1 MIAANVFIGEPL
13 YYASKDLFIRIP
25 KVKDVMGNPK
35 YNMYASIF
43 TMSQEDIWAMIAEK
57 EGKMPDGKPVES
69 APTPFEFL
77 LINCH
82 ASPDFAKIAT
92 EAFHFWTGK
101 HVRIYPQ
108 TKTILFIDNID
119 KVEEARNLKTI
130 EENDYFAFQNL
141 IRQAIGEEPVEP
153 PNPNENPRVALIK
166 AKGRYREK
174 IKKKKGNKSSIP
186 FNKTLVA
193 LCCMNLGLNPLNIGE
208 IPYPAVSPLFSMAQ
222 DKEKY
227 ETDLKIATAG
237 FGNKKVKPKYWIQNK
252 D

>member
-1 MIAANVFIGEPL
+1 MKKTISIMVPTFNEEENVEL
-13 YYASKDLFIRIP
+13 MYEALKDMFQKKLH
-25 KVKDVMGNPK
+25 N
-35 YNMYASIF
+35 YQY
-43 TMSQEDIWAMIAEK
+43 E
-57 EGKMPDGKPVES
+57 
-69 APTPFEFL
+69 
-77 LINCH
+77 
-82 ASPDFAKIAT
+82 
-92 EAFHFWTGK
+92 
-101 HVRIYPQ
+101 
-108 TKTILFIDNID
+108 ILFIDNID

-130 EENDYFAFQNL
+130 EENDYFTFQNL